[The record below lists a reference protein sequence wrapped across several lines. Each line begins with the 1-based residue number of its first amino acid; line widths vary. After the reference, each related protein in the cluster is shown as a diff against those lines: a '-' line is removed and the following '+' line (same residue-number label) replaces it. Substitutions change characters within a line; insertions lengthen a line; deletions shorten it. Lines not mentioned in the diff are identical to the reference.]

1 MTSPRLEFSEQL
13 LRPGDFACVLLAAN
27 GDPRRARARD
37 QQADMIGEA
46 IKRRVLNRLIVLDPE
61 PEALE
66 SALLTIV
73 EELGEPSGSTR
84 AVCTAIAQEWE
95 MARLS
100 PGFWPFLIG
109 QAMRTDERTSRSR
122 GNRDPS
128 PD

>member
-1 MTSPRLEFSEQL
+1 
-13 LRPGDFACVLLAAN
+13 
-27 GDPRRARARD
+27 
-37 QQADMIGEA
+37 MIGEA

-100 PGFWPFLIG
+100 PGFWPFLID
-109 QAMRTDERTSRSR
+109 QAMRPDERPPCSREKR
-122 GNRDPS
+122 GLS
-128 PD
+128 PDGIEH